1 MHIMVPKQHTH
12 PSVVPMIVISKTIA
26 LWRKLKTVA
35 LLAFKQEKATTHKHQ
50 AGGVDVVLR

>member
-1 MHIMVPKQHTH
+1 MVPKQHTH